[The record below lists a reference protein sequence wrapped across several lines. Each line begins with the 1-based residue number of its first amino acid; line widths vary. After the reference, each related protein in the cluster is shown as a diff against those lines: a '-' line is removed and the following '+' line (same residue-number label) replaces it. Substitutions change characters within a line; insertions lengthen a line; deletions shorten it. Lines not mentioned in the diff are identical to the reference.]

1 MTSNILFN
9 INNLINKK
17 GLKKCFVAEQ
27 VGMSL
32 QQFSD
37 TLNGRRVLKPD
48 EIPAIAQ
55 VLEVTPNDLFGFV
68 SKVPVTGRV
77 NAN

>member
-1 MTSNILFN
+1 MTSNILLN
-9 INNLINKK
+9 INSIINQK
-17 GLKKCFVAEQ
+17 GLKKRFVAEQ
-27 VGMSL
+27 IGMSL

-37 TLNGRRVLKPD
+37 TLNGRRNLKPD

-68 SKVPVTGRV
+68 SNV
-77 NAN
+77 ANNYAVKT

>member
-1 MTSNILFN
+1 MTSNIIFN
-9 INNLINKK
+9 INSLINRK

-37 TLNGRRVLKPD
+37 TLNGRRMLKPD

-55 VLEVTPNDLFGFV
+55 VLGVTPNDLFGFV
-68 SKVPVTGRV
+68 SSVPASR
-77 NAN
+77 